1 MRVSKP
7 RVEYVYGEGSRVS
20 FLLSDKESE
29 AQAKR
34 LCDKGDKPLD
44 LEVKEHKE
52 KRSLSA
58 NAYFHTLC
66 HKMAAVLGT
75 DWESVKKHLVLSY
88 GTPAERDSVPV
99 VIRLPKG
106 VSLET
111 FYPYGNWVYG
121 DSEIDEYELLKET
134 HTMNTKEFSVLL
146 DGTIQECKELGIETL
161 SESEIRRM
169 YAQVDCPMQ
178 DKQRR

>member
-1 MRVSKP
+1 MIASNP
-7 RVEYVYGEGSRVS
+7 RVEYVYGEGTRLS

-34 LCDKGDKPLD
+34 AVDKYKDKPLD

-66 HKMAAVLGT
+66 HKIAAVLGT
-75 DWESVKKHLVLSY
+75 DCESVKKHLVLSY

-106 VSLET
+106 VALET

-161 SESEIRRM
+161 SDSEIRRM
-169 YAQVDCPMQ
+169 YAQVDSPMRN
-178 DKQRR
+178 K

>member
-1 MRVSKP
+1 MRASKP
-7 RVEYVYGEGSRVS
+7 RIEYVYGEGSRVS

-44 LEVKEHKE
+44 LECKEHKE

-75 DWESVKKHLVLSY
+75 DWETVKKHLVISY
-88 GTPAERDSVPV
+88 GTPAERDSIPV
-99 VIRLPKG
+99 TIHLPKG
-106 VSLET
+106 VALET
-111 FYPYGNWVYG
+111 FYPYGVWTYG
-121 DSEIDEYELLKET
+121 NSEYDEYELLKET
-134 HTMNTKEFSVLL
+134 HTMTTKEFSVLL

-161 SESEIRRM
+161 PESEIRRL
-169 YAQVDCPMQ
+169 YAQVDCSVL
-178 DKQRR
+178 DK

>member
-7 RVEYVYGEGSRVS
+7 RIEYVYGEGSRVS

-34 LCDKGDKPLD
+34 AVDRFKDKPLD
-44 LEVKEHKE
+44 LDVKEHKE

-75 DWESVKKHLVLSY
+75 DWETVKKHLVISY

-106 VSLET
+106 VPMES
-111 FYPYGNWVYG
+111 FYPYGVWVYG
-121 DSEIDEYELLKET
+121 DSEVDEYELLKET
-134 HTMNTKEFSVLL
+134 HTMTTKEFSVLL

-161 SESEIRRM
+161 PESEIRRL
-169 YAQVDCPMQ
+169 YAQVDSPMLH
-178 DKQRR
+178 K